1 MPCLSL
7 IEAKAL
13 QKTLSGWVSLRTSV
27 FAKNLRTVGG
37 VDCAYATIKGRP
49 TVFACAVVLSFPMLE
64 LLDEAFHVRPVT
76 FPYIPGYLSF
86 RELPSML
93 GTLTKL
99 KIVPDVLF
107 VSGQGVAHPRGL
119 GIASHLGVVAGLA
132 TIGIAKKPL
141 FGLFQAPS
149 LEAGSVSALTHPD
162 DGSVVG
168 FVARTKTN
176 VKPLYVSPGHRM
188 DAETAVLSR
197 FSASK
202 RRNCQSHCTCRSAC
216 R

>member
-1 MPCLSL
+1 
-7 IEAKAL
+7 
-13 QKTLSGWVSLRTSV
+13 
-27 FAKNLRTVGG
+27 
-37 VDCAYATIKGRP
+37 
-49 TVFACAVVLSFPMLE
+49 
-64 LLDEAFHVRPVT
+64 
-76 FPYIPGYLSF
+76 
-86 RELPSML
+86 ML

-149 LEAGSVSALTHPD
+149 MEAGSVSAITHPD
-162 DGSVVG
+162 DGSVIG
-168 FVARTKTN
+168 FVVRAKTN

-188 DAETAVLSR
+188 DAETPFLSR

-202 RRNCQSHCTCRSAC
+202 RRNCPFPFTWQIGLPIGSRRRSKGQRGLTPLNAWSQTPSNMC
-216 R
+216 WLKTLDLTFLTQELASKTGLRLKGLPKLGDQPF